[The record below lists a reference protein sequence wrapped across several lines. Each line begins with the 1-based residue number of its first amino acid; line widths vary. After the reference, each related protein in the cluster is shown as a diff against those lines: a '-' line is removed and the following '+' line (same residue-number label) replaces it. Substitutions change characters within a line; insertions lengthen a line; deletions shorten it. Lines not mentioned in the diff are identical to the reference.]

1 MPIRIAINGFGR
13 IGRQAFKIAFE
24 RKDVEVVAVNDVT
37 SPDVL
42 AHLLRY
48 DTNYGPYGRKV
59 EVKGSNLIVE
69 GKSIP
74 ILSLKVEPKDLPW
87 KKYKV
92 DVVLE
97 CTGRFTDAGLARGHI
112 SAGAKKV
119 VLSAPGK
126 NEDATVILGVNDKDV
141 EKGDLI
147 SNASCT
153 TNCIT
158 PIAQVMVSEFGV
170 EAAMM
175 TTTHSY
181 TAEQN
186 LVDGPPPGLKGGD
199 LRRARAAAENIIPT
213 STGATQAT
221 AKAIPELEGIFTGVA
236 IRVPTSVVSLSDFTF
251 LLKREAS
258 AEQINAAFKKAAASP
273 RYKGILATSDEQLV
287 SSDFKGSTYSAIVDL
302 PLTQT
307 VGRLAK
313 VFAWYDNEWGYSHRL
328 VEEAVLVG
336 KSIRRTP

>member
-1 MPIRIAINGFGR
+1 MALRVAINGFGR

-24 RKDVEVVAVNDVT
+24 RDDIEIVVVNDIT
-37 SPDVL
+37 EPFVL

-48 DTNYGPYGRKV
+48 DTNYGPYNRKV
-59 EVKGSNLIVE
+59 EIGGGKLVID

-74 ILSLKVEPKDLPW
+74 VLALKVEPKDLPW
-87 KKYKV
+87 KKFKV

-97 CTGRFTDAGLARGHI
+97 CTGRFTDAELAKGHLI
-112 SAGAKKV
+112 AGAKKV

-126 NEDATVILGVNDKDV
+126 NEDATVILGVNEKDV
-141 EKGDLI
+141 SSGDII

-158 PIAQVMVSEFGV
+158 PVAQVMVSEFGV
-170 EAAMM
+170 EGAMM

-221 AKAIPELEGIFTGVA
+221 AKAIPELAGIFSGIA
-236 IRVPTSVVSLSDFTF
+236 IRVPTSVVSLADFTF
-251 LLKREAS
+251 LLKKEAS
-258 AEQINAAFKKAAASP
+258 PSQINSAFKKAASSP
-273 RYKGILATSDEQLV
+273 RYKGILAVSNEPLV

-336 KSIRRTP
+336 KTIKK